1 MAFLAPRPRP
11 WAKRGPKGRCWVG
24 SVLAALLLSFALDA
38 PAQTPPSKEYSV
50 KAVFLFNFAQ
60 FVEWPS
66 DAFASGQTPLIIGIL
81 GDDPFGAY
89 LDQTVRGE
97 KVNSHPLVVR
107 RFHRVE
113 DITTCHVLFISRSEM
128 NRLEQILNGLK
139 GRNVLTVGDANGF
152 AVEGGVIQLVTENNK
167 IRMRIN
173 LGAAKAADLTI
184 SSKLLRPAEIVE
196 PPKG

>member
-1 MAFLAPRPRP
+1 LLFVAPD
-11 WAKRGPKGRCWVG
+11 
-24 SVLAALLLSFALDA
+24 S
-38 PAQTPPSKEYSV
+38 PAQTPASKEYSV

-66 DAFASGQTPLIIGIL
+66 DAFASGQTPLVIGIL

-97 KVNSHPLVVR
+97 RVNNHPLVVR
-107 RFHRVE
+107 RFRRVE
-113 DITTCHVLFISRSEM
+113 DITTCHVLFISRSEV
-128 NRLEQILNGLK
+128 NRLGQILNGLK

-152 AVEGGVIQLVTENNK
+152 ALEGGVIQLVTENNK

-173 LGAAKAADLTI
+173 LGAAKAADLTL

-196 PPKG
+196 PPRG

>member
-1 MAFLAPRPRP
+1 MAL
-11 WAKRGPKGRCWVG
+11 
-24 SVLAALLLSFALDA
+24 LAASPSTRATRSLKRLLGAAVSAWLLFVVPALPGQA
-38 PAQTPPSKEYSV
+38 PASKEYSV
-50 KAVFLFNFAQ
+50 KAALLFNFPK

-66 DAFASGQTPLIIGIL
+66 DAFASGQTPLVIGIL

-97 KVNSHPLVVR
+97 NVNNHPLIVR
-107 RFHRVE
+107 RFRRVE

-139 GRNVLTVGDANGF
+139 GRNVLTVGDSNGF
-152 AVEGGVIQLVTENNK
+152 AVEGGVIQFVTENNK

-173 LGAAKAADLTI
+173 LRAAKAADLTI
-184 SSKLLRPAEIVE
+184 SSKLLRPAEIVD
-196 PPKG
+196 PGRG